1 MFNLKDKIV
10 YPGHGVAIIDEIIDK
25 KVGNH
30 HFKFFK
36 LKFLYKETTILLPLN
51 NIESCGIRFLS
62 NNESIKKV
70 FAMLYETPTKKMD
83 HLDFTPSGWNRRNKY
98 YQLKIQSGII
108 EDITSVYREL
118 MNIAQ
123 SKELSFGEKK
133 ILITAEDLLVQEI
146 KNVTNQTQRIVLDQL
161 HSPFKQF
168 LFSQS
173 DVRQFSSA
181 A

>member
-10 YPGHGVAIIDEIIDK
+10 YPGHGVAIIDEVIDK
-25 KVGNH
+25 KVGSNT
-30 HFKFFK
+30 FKFFK
-36 LKFLYKETTILLPLN
+36 LKFLYKDTTILLPLN
-51 NIESCGIRFLS
+51 NIESCGVRFLS
-62 NNESIKKV
+62 DNEAVKKV
-70 FAMLYETPTKKMD
+70 FAMLYETPERKMD
-83 HLDFTPSGWNRRNKY
+83 YLDFTPSGWNRRNKD
-98 YQLKIQSGII
+98 YQLKIQSGKI
-108 EDITSVYREL
+108 EDIASVYREL

-123 SKELSFGEKK
+123 GKELSFGEKK
-133 ILITAEDLLVQEI
+133 ILIAAEDLLVQEVQ
-146 KNVTNQTQRIVLDQL
+146 NVTEQAQQIVLDQL